1 MCTKAEK
8 YIEWVKRVQNN
19 NVALTAFNCPKC
31 KEQIMTQC
39 SPENEVWDSFA
50 CCPWCNAVYFKQ
62 VQGAK
67 VKASVVIIQNSI
79 SRQ

>member
-19 NVALTAFNCPKC
+19 NVALTAFNCPKY

-50 CCPWCNAVYFKQ
+50 CCPWCSAVFFKQ
-62 VQGAK
+62 VKGAK
-67 VKASVVIIQNSI
+67 VKASAVIQN
-79 SRQ
+79 Q

>member
-50 CCPWCNAVYFKQ
+50 CCP
-62 VQGAK
+62 
-67 VKASVVIIQNSI
+67 
-79 SRQ
+79 